1 MKTGFPTSTDAV
13 HAGVRD
19 ERPDHTL
26 TAAVAQTATYTFRDS
41 DDLER
46 FMRGEDPDEGR
57 LDYGRYGNPTVREVE
72 KRIAALDGTEDALL
86 FASGMAALTTTML
99 ALLKSGD
106 HVVLFR
112 DTYRRSR
119 QFTVK
124 ILGRFGV
131 THTLIEPGDLEA
143 LEAAI
148 GPRTKLVVTEM
159 PTNPYLRCVDA
170 PKLAAICKKARVKT
184 IVDATFA
191 TPMNA
196 RFAAAGIDLVL
207 HSATKYL
214 GGHNDVL
221 GGSLSGPSGLLSLV
235 REMRDVLGGVCDP
248 HAAMLIGRGM
258 KTLALRVARQNETAL
273 AVAQALEA
281 HPKVLRVYYPLLASH
296 PDHAIAKDQL
306 AGGGGVVS
314 FVVEGGREGARKVV
328 DACQLGTI
336 APSLGGVET
345 LVEQPAIM
353 SYAELSPEELEAV
366 GIAPGL
372 IRLAV
377 GIEETADVVADLLQ
391 AVDVLK
397 SIRPNPST

>member
-1 MKTGFPTSTDAV
+1 V
-13 HAGVRD
+13 
-19 ERPDHTL
+19 
-26 TAAVAQTATYTFRDS
+26 
-41 DDLER
+41 
-46 FMRGEDPDEGR
+46 
-57 LDYGRYGNPTVREVE
+57 
-72 KRIAALDGTEDALL
+72 
-86 FASGMAALTTTML
+86 
-99 ALLKSGD
+99 
-106 HVVLFR
+106 
-112 DTYRRSR
+112 
-119 QFTVK
+119 VK

-131 THTLIEPGDLEA
+131 EHTLIEPGDLDA
-143 LEAAI
+143 LEKAI

-170 PKLAAICKKARVKT
+170 PKLATICKKARVKS

-196 RFAAAGIDLVL
+196 RFSAAGIDLVL

-221 GGSLSGPSGLLSLV
+221 GGSLSGPRGLLSLV

-273 AVAQALEA
+273 AVARALEA
-281 HPKVLRVYYPLLASH
+281 HPNVERVYYPMLESH

-314 FVVEGGREGARKVV
+314 FVVKGGREGARKVV
-328 DACQLGTI
+328 DACKLGMI

-391 AVDVLK
+391 AVDTLR
-397 SIRPNPST
+397 SIPPNRGA